1 MLDIQFT
8 NDVFSI
14 SSIVIHHKAASDQ
27 VLCDSLEEAIKKCLE
42 CNIKFKMAAEKWG
55 LTTLSSEERISKFV
69 KRAVDD
75 FMVK

>member
-1 MLDIQFT
+1 
-8 NDVFSI
+8 
-14 SSIVIHHKAASDQ
+14 
-27 VLCDSLEEAIKKCLE
+27 
-42 CNIKFKMAAEKWG
+42 MAAEKWG